1 MRILLGKWLSLR
13 NAWSKFSALETFS
26 LEGGLKGVRGGD
38 HVRSLQAVVIN
49 PHTVFCSILVF
60 EIEKQTREW
69 KRPTE
74 TTAFP
79 RGAIYFDT
87 RKGPFL
93 GSAGSASLISLCLL
107 SVASCSFGT
116 MGLIFPEESDKIE
129 YSYYRELPIRRTK
142 SRLPWA
148 QMQGVACS
156 ISEHC
161 PL

>member
-38 HVRSLQAVVIN
+38 HIRSLQAVVIN
-49 PHTVFCSILVF
+49 PYTVFCFILVF

-79 RGAIYFDT
+79 RGAILT
-87 RKGPFL
+87 REKDHSWDLQG
-93 GSAGSASLISLCLL
+93 LL
-107 SVASCSFGT
+107 PSSHCA
-116 MGLIFPEESDKIE
+116 
-129 YSYYRELPIRRTK
+129 YYQLLLVLLEQ
-142 SRLPWA
+142 W
-148 QMQGVACS
+148 G
-156 ISEHC
+156 
-161 PL
+161 